1 MTTWHLAAVGGI
13 LLLLSGC
20 RTDPEITR
28 LERENFYKQRE
39 IEHLRWQVEDL
50 QDTLGPRGGP
60 CEGANWRAAAPTPRT
75 LSQPG
80 PRLGPAGDGTPSTVV
95 PRTLSAPGTVTPSEK
110 TPRLNVSPGQPLPAG
125 QVPET
130 LIPSSDRGG
139 SIRPADNS
147 RVAQI
152 TLNQSAMGAGGD
164 DRRGGSQ
171 AMTLL
176 IEPRDLAGNLLV
188 VPGDVSVALLDPGAA
203 GGAAP
208 LARWDFR
215 AAQTA
220 GMLQPGPSGGIRLD
234 LPWPV
239 LPTAPDHADQR
250 QPSLRDGARVRL
262 LVRYTT
268 RDGRKLQTEQPI
280 DLTMTDR
287 NDSWRPGGGDSPAS
301 SEAEAPRTAA
311 RPSEGPLQRPVWSPE
326 RRF

>member
-1 MTTWHLAAVGGI
+1 MTTWHLAAAGGI
-13 LLLLSGC
+13 LLALSSGC
-20 RTDPEITR
+20 RVDPEVER
-28 LERENFYKQRE
+28 LEHENLYKQKQ

-50 QDTLGPRGGP
+50 QEALGPRGGP
-60 CEGANWRAAAPTPRT
+60 CEETNWRAAAPTPRT

-80 PRLGPAGDGTPSTVV
+80 PRLGPASDGTPSTVI
-95 PRTLSAPGTVTPSEK
+95 PRTLSAPATVTPSEK
-110 TPRLNVSPGQPLPAG
+110 MPSLNVSPGQPLPPG

-130 LIPSSDRGG
+130 LIPPSDRGG

-152 TLNQSAMGAGGD
+152 TLGESHAIYNRPNGA
-164 DRRGGSQ
+164 Q
-171 AMTLL
+171 AMTVD
-176 IEPRDLAGNLLV
+176 IEPRDIAGNLLV
-188 VPGDVSVALLDPGAA
+188 VPGDVSVALLDPDAA
-203 GGAAP
+203 GRAAP

-239 LPTAPDHADQR
+239 LPTAADHADPR
-250 QPSLRDGARVRL
+250 RPPLGDGSRVRL

-280 DLTMTDR
+280 DLTMSER

-311 RPSEGPLQRPVWSPE
+311 RPAEGPLQRPVWSPE